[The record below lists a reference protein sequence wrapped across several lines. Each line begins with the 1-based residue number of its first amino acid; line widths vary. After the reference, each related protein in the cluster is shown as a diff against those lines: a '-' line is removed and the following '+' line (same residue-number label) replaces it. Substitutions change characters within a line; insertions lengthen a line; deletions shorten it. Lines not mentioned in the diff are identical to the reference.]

1 MLHKHN
7 IEIYSIHFSSL
18 SFTKTSWLVGQNS
31 KMSEVTTPKIVVTDS
46 ESAIR
51 DVTVSKYIQCGPSMA
66 SRKIKR
72 DMN

>member
-1 MLHKHN
+1 
-7 IEIYSIHFSSL
+7 
-18 SFTKTSWLVGQNS
+18 
-31 KMSEVTTPKIVVTDS
+31 MSEVTTPKIIVTDS

-72 DMN
+72 DMNYPKQ

>member
-1 MLHKHN
+1 MKF
-7 IEIYSIHFSSL
+7 ISIHFSSL
-18 SFTKTSWLVGQNS
+18 SFTKASWSVGQNS
-31 KMSEVTTPKIVVTDS
+31 KMSEVTTPKIIVTDS

-72 DMN
+72 DMNYPKQ